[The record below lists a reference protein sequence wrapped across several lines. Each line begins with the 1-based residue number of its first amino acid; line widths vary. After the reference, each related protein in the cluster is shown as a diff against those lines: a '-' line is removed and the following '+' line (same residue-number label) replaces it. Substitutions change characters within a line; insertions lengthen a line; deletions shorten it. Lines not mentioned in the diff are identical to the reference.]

1 MKFRDMST
9 EMTEQE
15 IITALY
21 MICPD
26 SLYKRYKREKGYISV
41 WYSLPNDTETDK
53 HHLELLPDNVYIFD
67 NGIEQE
73 LTDGDAFFRY
83 HQLTVAKGYLVFL
96 MLTSFRLLSKY
107 ERALYI
113 RLNQIITRTRLFCI
127 KFVLVYL

>member
-67 NGIEQE
+67 NETEQE

-83 HQLTVAKGYLVFL
+83 HQLTVAKGYSYLWKDINIVL
-96 MLTSFRLLSKY
+96 NVKNATTNDSESWNDDTSELDNWGEDDIYK
-107 ERALYI
+107 
-113 RLNQIITRTRLFCI
+113 
-127 KFVLVYL
+127 

>member
-26 SLYKRYKREKGYISV
+26 SLYKHYKREKGYISV

-73 LTDGDAFFRY
+73 LS
-83 HQLTVAKGYLVFL
+83 VFL
-96 MLTSFRLLSKY
+96 ASYGILVTVILLSVVIACGMFLTKKPK
-107 ERALYI
+107 EILSEMS
-113 RLNQIITRTRLFCI
+113 
-127 KFVLVYL
+127 

>member
-1 MKFRDMST
+1 MISLLIVPFVNVNAKTLNDMYK
-9 EMTEQE
+9 ELENLKNQKRIADNNKKMTEQE

-83 HQLTVAKGYLVFL
+83 HQLTVAKGYSYLWKGNPF
-96 MLTSFRLLSKY
+96 
-107 ERALYI
+107 
-113 RLNQIITRTRLFCI
+113 II
-127 KFVLVYL
+127 

>member
-1 MKFRDMST
+1 MKFRDISK

-26 SLYKRYKREKGYISV
+26 SLYKHYKREKGYISV

-67 NGIEQE
+67 NETEQE

-83 HQLTVAKGYLVFL
+83 HQLTVAKGYSYLWKGNPF
-96 MLTSFRLLSKY
+96 
-107 ERALYI
+107 
-113 RLNQIITRTRLFCI
+113 II
-127 KFVLVYL
+127 

>member
-26 SLYKRYKREKGYISV
+26 SLYKHYKREKGYISV

-53 HHLELLPDNVYIFD
+53 HHLELLP
-67 NGIEQE
+67 
-73 LTDGDAFFRY
+73 
-83 HQLTVAKGYLVFL
+83 VAKGYSYLWKGNPF
-96 MLTSFRLLSKY
+96 
-107 ERALYI
+107 
-113 RLNQIITRTRLFCI
+113 II
-127 KFVLVYL
+127 

>member
-26 SLYKRYKREKGYISV
+26 SLYKRYKREKGYIRV
-41 WYSLPNDTETDK
+41 RYSLPNDTETDK
-53 HHLELLPDNVYIFD
+53 HHLELLPDSVYIFD

-83 HQLTVAKGYLVFL
+83 HQLTVAKGYSYLWKGNPF
-96 MLTSFRLLSKY
+96 
-107 ERALYI
+107 
-113 RLNQIITRTRLFCI
+113 II
-127 KFVLVYL
+127 

>member
-1 MKFRDMST
+1 MKFRDISK

-21 MICPD
+21 LICPD
-26 SLYKRYKREKGYISV
+26 SFYISV

-83 HQLTVAKGYLVFL
+83 HQLTVAKGYSYLWKGNPL
-96 MLTSFRLLSKY
+96 
-107 ERALYI
+107 
-113 RLNQIITRTRLFCI
+113 II
-127 KFVLVYL
+127 